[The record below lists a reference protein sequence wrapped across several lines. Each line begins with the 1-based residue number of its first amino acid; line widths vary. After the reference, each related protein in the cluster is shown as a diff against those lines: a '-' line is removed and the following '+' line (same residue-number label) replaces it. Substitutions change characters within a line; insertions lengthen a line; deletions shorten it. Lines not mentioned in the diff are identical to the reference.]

1 MLKLLWLCSWY
12 PDQVIPDNGDFIQ
25 RHAQAAS
32 LYHHIHVIKVTPDAQ
47 ASGVSME
54 QHTDPHY
61 PRLREQRIYYPWK
74 EGRIG
79 QLVSFYRW
87 WKLYQ
92 HAISE
97 YILVN
102 GKPDLVHVH
111 IPFKAGLIALWLR
124 KRYRLPFVVTEHW
137 GGYNTVVA
145 GNYTT
150 KGFLFKWIT
159 RKTFAKAAGFHTVS
173 KYLGEQVNRYI
184 GPRTYTVIPNVVD
197 TSLFHLGDRSTK
209 SGSKCRLLHISN
221 GAEVKNLPGVIA
233 AFQLL
238 DPEKFSLEIVGLR
251 EADNR
256 RFSEAHPEI
265 TFTGIQPYRQ
275 VAVILQQCDIL
286 LLFSHMENSPCVIG
300 EAFCCGKPVIAP
312 RVGGIPELGD
322 AAKSILI
329 APGDIVALKE
339 AIETMEATYTNF
351 DSSQMAAQ
359 AAARFSYETIGLSL
373 DQWYRSR
380 LQEKVNS

>member
-1 MLKLLWLCSWY
+1 M
-12 PDQVIPDNGDFIQ
+12 PDNGDFIQ

-32 LYHHIHVIKVTPDAQ
+32 LYHQVHVIKVTPDAQ
-47 ASGVSME
+47 ASGVSIE
-54 QHTDPHY
+54 QRTDPHY
-61 PRLREQRIYYPWK
+61 PRLQEQRVYYPWNK
-74 EGRIG
+74 GRIG

-92 HAISE
+92 HAIRE
-97 YILVN
+97 YIRVN
-102 GKPDLVHVH
+102 GRPDLVHVH

-159 RKTFAKAAGFHTVS
+159 RQTFAKAVGFHTVS
-173 KYLGEQVNRYI
+173 QYLGEQVNRYI
-184 GPRTYTVIPNVVD
+184 GQRNYTVIPNVVD
-197 TSLFHLGDRSTK
+197 TSLFQPENRSTDG
-209 SGSKCRLLHISN
+209 SSKCRLLHISN
-221 GAEVKNLPGVIA
+221 GAAVKNLPGIIA

-238 DPEKFSLEIVGLR
+238 DPEQFSLTVVGLQ

-256 RFSEAHPEI
+256 RLSEAHPEI

-275 VAVILQQCDIL
+275 VAATLQHCDIL

-312 RVGGIPELGD
+312 NVGGIPELGD
-322 AAKSILI
+322 AANSILI

-339 AIETMEATYTNF
+339 AIETMKATYTKF
-351 DSSQMAAQ
+351 DSSLMAAQ

-380 LQEKVNS
+380 LQEQLRS